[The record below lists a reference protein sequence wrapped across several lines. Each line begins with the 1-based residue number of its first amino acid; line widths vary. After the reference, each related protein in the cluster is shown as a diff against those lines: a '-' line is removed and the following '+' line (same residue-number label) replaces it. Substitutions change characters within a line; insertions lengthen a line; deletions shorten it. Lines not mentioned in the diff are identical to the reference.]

1 MKKLLCI
8 ITEVSCQLPCFG
20 ITWCQAT
27 SRHLTFWQVTLWT
40 SDLVD
45 FLPLRSSDPLDS
57 WPLWPLAFFPNWPY
71 DSLPFVKLPFS
82 QLTFWFLTFWCPN
95 SPVRFPTLCQ
105 FTFLDFWPFANLPAF
120 YCWVLTSTGNRL
132 YLKIPSFISPLAQ
145 NPMLNIPLLKIPS
158 GYKCPLGYKIPSLKI
173 PSGTK
178 FQSEACFT

>member
-1 MKKLLCI
+1 MRRIIFQYLWWYPREVRVAEDKRPERNYSDFCCI
-8 ITEVSCQLPCFG
+8 LHFAVGSSSVSCQLRCFG

-82 QLTFWFLTFWCPN
+82 HLTFWFLTFCPN
-95 SPVRFPTLCQ
+95 SPVRLQTFCQ
-105 FTFLDFWPFANLPAF
+105 STFLDFWPFANLPAF

-132 YLKIPSFISPLAQ
+132 YLKIPKH
-145 NPMLNIPLLKIPS
+145 KIP
-158 GYKCPLGYKIPSLKI
+158 
-173 PSGTK
+173 
-178 FQSEACFT
+178 

>member
-1 MKKLLCI
+1 MKLWFLQQPWCLLK
-8 ITEVSCQLPCFG
+8 VSCQLPCFG

-40 SDLVD
+40 SDLAD

-82 QLTFWFLTFWCPN
+82 QLTFWFLTFCPN
-95 SPVRFPTLCQ
+95 SPVRLPTFCQ

-120 YCWVLTSTGNRL
+120 YCWVLTSTGNLHAYFRGHSRQRL
-132 YLKIPSFISPLAQ
+132 QFDAILDYWKP
-145 NPMLNIPLLKIPS
+145 
-158 GYKCPLGYKIPSLKI
+158 
-173 PSGTK
+173 
-178 FQSEACFT
+178 QSQSKVI